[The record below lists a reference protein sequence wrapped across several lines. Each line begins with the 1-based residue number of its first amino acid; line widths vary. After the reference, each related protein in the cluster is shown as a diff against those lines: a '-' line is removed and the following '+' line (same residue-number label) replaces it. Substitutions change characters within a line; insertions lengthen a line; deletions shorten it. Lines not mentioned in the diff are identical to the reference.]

1 MFNLNGDRVDDI
13 KLNVSL
19 EDNANNPTVDDM
31 SDYLNSISEFKSNLD
46 SMINDHTS
54 MLAQGETELVLS
66 MEHLRK
72 IIIIRNNLEDVKG
85 ISQTLG
91 LEAISHCPELQIN
104 IKKLTTEISTVNYK
118 ISLEELDNKMIAA
131 IVAAVVAVGAVI
143 YKIVQYFRGKN
154 KDGSESSVTP
164 EKKEAANKEAAKAE
178 EAVVETIQGIDKT
191 SEEAIKAASK
201 AITSEAVN
209 KAGKKADDAKTAEE
223 ENKARNKLK
232 IMQCINDTAGKP
244 IADVITALYESKCD
258 IAGINS
264 YMSKIQSMG
273 PIERD
278 IIRNGPFTEAIR
290 KQVPTMIQVI
300 PAASAVMAKVIELQS
315 SFKVKSNV
323 TENTIN
329 EATITGLLADL
340 TKSIEEANAQL
351 EPLLAA
357 KKEAEDNETPVT
369 ITELTRFIFDGSL
382 RYVDVTSQ
390 SLNFLASL
398 QKELDKTAGAYEAN
412 MVDADALHQ
421 YYDGTSI
428 GNDRKFADDYRH
440 LMREVAVFNQK
451 YAELSIFPWTWVNNR
466 DMIFSTGLIGI
477 ETKILLV
484 KEIVKICDEYGI
496 ELEAATTYLERAK
509 SEVGRIRISHA
520 YSGTNILKDTKA
532 PGCRNSFTFYVKRM
546 GEKLA
551 NLVNLDDNK

>member
-178 EAVVETIQGIDKT
+178 EAVVETIKGVDKT
-191 SEEAIKAASK
+191 SGDAIKAASK
-201 AITSEAVN
+201 AITPEVIN
-209 KAGKKADDAKTAEE
+209 NVGKKVDDAKTEE
-223 ENKARNKLK
+223 EETKARNKLK
-232 IMQCINDTAGKP
+232 IIQCFKDTVGKP
-244 IADVITALYESKCD
+244 IDDVITALYENKCD
-258 IAGINS
+258 VPGINS
-264 YMSKIQSMG
+264 YMTRIHSMG

-290 KQVPTMIQVI
+290 KQIPIMIQVI
-300 PAASAVMAKVIELQS
+300 PTASAVMAKVVEL
-315 SFKVKSNV
+315 
-323 TENTIN
+323 
-329 EATITGLLADL
+329 
-340 TKSIEEANAQL
+340 
-351 EPLLAA
+351 
-357 KKEAEDNETPVT
+357 
-369 ITELTRFIFDGSL
+369 
-382 RYVDVTSQ
+382 
-390 SLNFLASL
+390 
-398 QKELDKTAGAYEAN
+398 
-412 MVDADALHQ
+412 
-421 YYDGTSI
+421 
-428 GNDRKFADDYRH
+428 
-440 LMREVAVFNQK
+440 
-451 YAELSIFPWTWVNNR
+451 
-466 DMIFSTGLIGI
+466 
-477 ETKILLV
+477 
-484 KEIVKICDEYGI
+484 
-496 ELEAATTYLERAK
+496 
-509 SEVGRIRISHA
+509 
-520 YSGTNILKDTKA
+520 
-532 PGCRNSFTFYVKRM
+532 
-546 GEKLA
+546 
-551 NLVNLDDNK
+551 